1 MEVARLVVRTL
12 QLTDG
17 APDLS
22 GRMATN
28 FNFIFTIKIGTMVES
43 QTKDTA
49 EQCMIYTSV
58 PIPKNG

>member
-1 MEVARLVVRTL
+1 MEVVRLVVRTS
-12 QLTDG
+12 QLMDG

-28 FNFIFTIKIGTMVES
+28 FNSMFTIKIGTMVES
-43 QTKDTA
+43 QTKGTV